1 MIVKRHPQNVNKIPC
16 QPTVTRVASNE
27 SYGSKH
33 ATVQTEDNQ
42 TVFTQVEIEANTLY
56 RLISEK
62 KLILEDLHCLNAQSK
77 SIIRQAL
84 LDSLTR

>member
-1 MIVKRHPQNVNKIPC
+1 MIVKCHAQNVNKIPY
-16 QPTVTRVASNE
+16 QPTVTGVASNE

-33 ATVQTEDNQ
+33 AAVKTEDNQ

-62 KLILEDLHCLNAQSK
+62 KLILEDLHCLNAYSK